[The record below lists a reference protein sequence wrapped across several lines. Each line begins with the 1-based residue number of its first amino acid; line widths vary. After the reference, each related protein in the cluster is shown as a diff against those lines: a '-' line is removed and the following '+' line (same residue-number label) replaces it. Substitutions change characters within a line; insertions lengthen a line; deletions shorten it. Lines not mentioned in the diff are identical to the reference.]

1 MNEERPSKT
10 AMDIPNP
17 YHASTMDIT
26 TNSTFV
32 RSPSSTQRA
41 KSARP
46 AITLSPSS
54 LCSPPLSSP
63 SKTTAIPSSSNNT
76 DTKKQQHI
84 SSTESPQQKDQP
96 ERRTVRRTSLLLKSK
111 ALSRVMHQAEEEIHL
126 ADLEMRQEHGTTLH
140 LKSRLAATTSGHGTE
155 AHPPPPPPLPS
166 PFPFPPWT
174 SSATNSISS
183 NIHASST
190 PPIPIDMS
198 SSSSSS
204 SLSSSPM
211 AYQCSKLNP
220 ELEMT
225 NFQFEN
231 LPSPMQSSFKSIKRK
246 GKYS

>member
-1 MNEERPSKT
+1 MNEDRPSKT

-17 YHASTMDIT
+17 YHPSTMEVT
-26 TNSTFV
+26 TNSSFIRPPT
-32 RSPSSTQRA
+32 TQRS
-41 KSARP
+41 KLARP
-46 AITLSPSS
+46 TITLSQSS

-63 SKTTAIPSSSNNT
+63 TKTTAIPSSANNT

-84 SSTESPQQKDQP
+84 SPTESPQQKDHP

-140 LKSRLAATTSGHGTE
+140 LKSRLATTTGGHGTE

-174 SSATNSISS
+174 SSATTTMSS
-183 NIHASST
+183 NSHVSST

-204 SLSSSPM
+204 SFFISNGLSMLQIES
-211 AYQCSKLNP
+211 
-220 ELEMT
+220 
-225 NFQFEN
+225 
-231 LPSPMQSSFKSIKRK
+231 
-246 GKYS
+246 